1 VPRREFDRLH
11 GEIQALF
18 ADLWQSPR
26 FVGGRGGFQP
36 GVDSFLAG
44 DPPELTVLVELPGI
58 DPETISLVV
67 GERVLLVSGQRPRPE
82 GTGRVYQ
89 QMEIAYGPF
98 ARRVRLPADVDPDR
112 ARAEYD
118 RGVLRVTL
126 PVTELP
132 ARGRIAVVVE
142 RR

>member
-11 GEIQALF
+11 GEIEALF
-18 ADLWQSPR
+18 ADLWRSPR
-26 FVGGRGGFQP
+26 FVSGRGGFQP
-36 GVDSFLAG
+36 SVDSFLAG

-58 DPETISLVV
+58 DPATISLVV
-67 GERVLLVSGQRPRPE
+67 GERILLVSGQRPRPE
-82 GTGRVYQ
+82 GAGRVYQ

-98 ARRVRLPADVDPDR
+98 ARRVRLPADVDPER
-112 ARAEYD
+112 AQAEYD

-126 PVTELP
+126 PVAEVP
-132 ARGRIAVVVE
+132 ARGRIAVVIE